1 MLRNTSALTRI
12 SPRTNFANG
21 WIASGKAT
29 KGLRHE
35 DSPVSR
41 ADLTLAGANLLQP
54 QLPTLSLGISFVP
67 M

>member
-35 DSPVSR
+35 HSR

-67 M
+67 L